1 MTVHSYILTM
11 QYSEFPIYIGPH
23 QIQRQSLKDMCFKIS
38 CLRGGI
44 DQLAVYVYTHAAYT
58 WSVQFRPLV
67 SHPTS
72 CETGSGW
79 AVIIHYSLIKTLLPV
94 LKKNPQNHCK
104 MGMKAESTE
113 Q

>member
-1 MTVHSYILTM
+1 MM
-11 QYSEFPIYIGPH
+11 MAIYTGTA
-23 QIQRQSLKDMCFKIS
+23 D
-38 CLRGGI
+38 RGGG
-44 DQLAVYVYTHAAYT
+44 
-58 WSVQFRPLV
+58 R
-67 SHPTS
+67 
-72 CETGSGW
+72 